1 MGYWTG
7 RFGPLSSGAQTLNTG
22 LTGTPIGCRITVGGK
37 SSDSVNHGSV
47 GTYDGTRQNV
57 QYWSPTSSGT
67 TNSDVIWIKDGSGT
81 TQLKASATSLSSSGG
96 NGTVGL
102 NVSTLDTGFQ
112 PTVEVWN

>member
-7 RFGPLSSGAQTLNTG
+7 RVGPLSSGAQTLNTG
-22 LTGTPIGCRITVGGK
+22 LSGTPIGCRITIGGK
-37 SSDSVNHGSV
+37 GSDTVNHGCV

-67 TNSDVIWIKDGSGT
+67 SNSAGFIIKDGSGT
-81 TQLKASATSLSSSGG
+81 VQLQGSFSSLGMSGG
-96 NGTVGL
+96 NGTVGV
-102 NVSTLDTGFQ
+102 NVSPLDTGFQ